1 MRDFVCGTDSIKNFL
16 PDADSGSGRL
26 LTPPCAV
33 SGLIGPLTWLHN
45 MGSSIDGPQTLLAVV
60 LAYHQTN
67 FCLRA
72 TISMKDAQHPCVGI
86 LHDSLEFA
94 SALAPIQYR
103 SSPVTSVAHLMQDWR
118 QQRTDFHHSCT
129 SCPYC

>member
-1 MRDFVCGTDSIKNFL
+1 
-16 PDADSGSGRL
+16 
-26 LTPPCAV
+26 
-33 SGLIGPLTWLHN
+33 
-45 MGSSIDGPQTLLAVV
+45 LLAVV

-94 SALAPIQYR
+94 STPAPIQYWFL
-103 SSPVTSVAHLMQDWR
+103 PVTSVANLMQDWR

-129 SCPYC
+129 SFPYC